1 IRIATFLPFL
11 LIAGNAREV
20 KKQSS
25 TSASVRFETT
35 LPSSR
40 TKIMCN
46 IYIGFWR
53 LIFLSILII
62 FILVYLANVFIFPT
76 FTVVF
81 FNYLLRGMG
90 LILCVAALTF
100 PLTYLLGIEKAD
112 SISMSSTIFALGMF
126 FLVLIVL
133 QAMIGTPENFDEI
146 FSA

>member
-1 IRIATFLPFL
+1 WWCLLVIMFAVTRKNIICSKYMSFFL
-11 LIAGNAREV
+11 L
-20 KKQSS
+20 
-25 TSASVRFETT
+25 F
-35 LPSSR
+35 
-40 TKIMCN
+40 
-46 IYIGFWR
+46 
-53 LIFLSILII
+53 FLSILIT
-62 FILVYLANVFIFPT
+62 FMLFYLANVFIFPT

-146 FSA
+146 FSATFSIIAIVLFVVSYVVSRMIYM